1 MVRLLV
7 LRKGERPRAAA
18 VAPGTA
24 AERCAPVTVLP
35 AQRVR
40 SIAMGKALILWLLG
54 VPGVIVILLLV
65 THIL

>member
-1 MVRLLV
+1 V
-7 LRKGERPRAAA
+7 
-18 VAPGTA
+18 
-24 AERCAPVTVLP
+24 